1 MKITASSDK
10 DYINISLRTIDFI
23 KIKKILLIMNIVDV
37 SILIDEGNKYVFENC
52 ITTAEFIEYISNINT
67 SIIIF
72 DGIVKSC
79 LMDKE
84 LDILID
90 KKILIDIN
98 FGENMTSII
107 INKNNFKISKEEVK
121 KILKDK

>member
-1 MKITASSDK
+1 MKITISSNK
-10 DYINISLRTIDFI
+10 NYINITLHKIDFI
-23 KIKKILLIMNIVDV
+23 KVEKILLTMNIDNV
-37 SILIDEGNKYVFENC
+37 SILKDECNRYVFDNC

-84 LDILID
+84 VNILVD
-90 KKILIDIN
+90 KKILIDFD
-98 FGENMTSII
+98 FGENMTTIL
-107 INKNNFKISKEEVK
+107 INTNNFKISKEEVS
-121 KILKDK
+121 KILKNK